1 MKKLGIIGIRGL
13 PASYGAFDQFVDQF
27 VKYSNYKKANIIF
40 YISSEKKK
48 TSNLEKIENVKQ
60 VFFYRG
66 KGLFVLFNYFFS
78 IFNFYIKGVR
88 TFLFFGYG
96 AVIFF
101 PILKILNCKI
111 ICNVD
116 GIEWRRKIS
125 KLKKWYFRICEK
137 LISLIEVDRIFDS
150 KVIERYYSYH
160 FQAKGSLIYYPS
172 DFVDKISLQNK
183 IKNNLYKSYKKA
195 IIVMRFVPE
204 NNIDI
209 IVNTFIELNK
219 KFNFNH
225 KLFIIGANN
234 DYFEKEIKPKIKNIK
249 NIIYIGPVYDRNKLL
264 RYWISAD
271 YYIHGHSVGGT
282 NPTLIEAISLKKPII
297 AFDCLFNK
305 IILGTKGNYFRSANE
320 LFNIVNH
327 GQFLQF
333 KPDINL
339 KQFSKEY
346 INECYMNLIKK
357 SYK

>member
-13 PASYGAFDQFVDQF
+13 PANYGAFDQFVDQF
-27 VKYSNYKKANIIF
+27 VKYSNNKKANIIF
-40 YISSEKKK
+40 YISSERKKK
-48 TSNLEKIENVKQ
+48 YNFKKIENVKQ
-60 VFFYRG
+60 VFFHRG
-66 KGLFVLFNYFFS
+66 KGLFILLNYFFS

-125 KLKKWYFRICEK
+125 KLKKWYFKFCEK
-137 LISLIEVDRIFDS
+137 LISLIKVDLIFDS

-172 DFVDKISLQNK
+172 DFLDKIFLQNK
-183 IKNNLYKSYKKA
+183 KNNLNKSYKKA

-204 NNIDI
+204 NNVEI

-219 KFNFNH
+219 KFHLNH

-234 DYFEKEIKPKIKNIK
+234 VYFEKQIKPKIKNIK

-264 RYWISAD
+264 RYWTSAD

-305 IILGTKGNYFRSANE
+305 IILGNKGGYFRSAKE
-320 LFNIVNH
+320 LFNIINH
-327 GQFLQF
+327 GRFLQF
-333 KPDINL
+333 KPNINL

>member
-27 VKYSNYKKANIIF
+27 VKYSNYKKANIFF
-40 YISSEKKK
+40 YISSERKKK
-48 TSNLEKIENVKQ
+48 GNLKKIENVKQ

-66 KGLFVLFNYFFS
+66 KGLFILFNYFFS

-137 LISLIEVDRIFDS
+137 LIALIEVDRIFDS

-172 DFVDKISLQNK
+172 DFLDKIFLQNK
-183 IKNNLYKSYKKA
+183 KNNLDKSYKKA

-204 NNIDI
+204 NNIEI

-219 KFNFNH
+219 KFHLNH

-234 DYFEKEIKPKIKNIK
+234 VYFEKQIKPKIKNVK

-264 RYWISAD
+264 RYWTSAD

-297 AFDCLFNK
+297 AFNCLFNK
-305 IILGTKGNYFRSANE
+305 IILGTKGNYFRSAKE
-320 LFNIVNH
+320 LFNVVNH

-333 KPDINL
+333 KPNINL
-339 KQFSKEY
+339 KQFSREY
-346 INECYMNLIKK
+346 INESYMKLIKK

>member
-27 VKYSNYKKANIIF
+27 VKYSNNKKSNIIF
-40 YISSEKKK
+40 YISSEKKNK
-48 TSNLEKIENVKQ
+48 NNFKKIENVKQ

-66 KGLFVLFNYFFS
+66 KGLLILFNYFFS

-88 TFLFFGYG
+88 TFIFFGYG

-125 KLKKWYFRICEK
+125 GSKKLYFKFCEK
-137 LISLIEVDRIFDS
+137 LVSMIKIDLIFDS
-150 KVIERYYSYH
+150 KVIERYYSFH
-160 FQAKGSLIYYPS
+160 FQAKGFLIYYPS
-172 DFVDKISLQNK
+172 DFLNK
-183 IKNNLYKSYKKA
+183 AFLKNKKNNLNKFYKKA
-195 IIVMRFVPE
+195 IIVMRFLPE
-204 NNIDI
+204 NNIET

-219 KFNFNH
+219 KFDLNH
-225 KLFIIGANN
+225 KLFIVGANN
-234 DYFEKEIKPKIKNIK
+234 IYFESQIKPKIKNSK

-264 RYWISAD
+264 RYWNSAD

-297 AFDCLFNK
+297 AFNCLFNK
-305 IILGTKGNYFRSANE
+305 IILGTGGYYFRSVKD
-320 LFNIVNH
+320 LFNVVNH
-327 GQFLQF
+327 GDFLEF
-333 KPDINL
+333 KPEINL

-346 INECYMNLIKK
+346 INESYMNLIKK

>member
-13 PASYGAFDQFVDQF
+13 PARYGAFDQFVDQF
-27 VKYSNYKKANIIF
+27 VKYSNNKKANIIF
-40 YISSEKKK
+40 YISSEKK
-48 TSNLEKIENVKQ
+48 NLNNFKKIENVKQ

-66 KGLFVLFNYFFS
+66 NGLFILFNYFFS

-125 KLKKWYFRICEK
+125 RSKKWYFKFCEK
-137 LISLIEVDRIFDS
+137 LISMIKVELIFDS

-160 FQAKGSLIYYPS
+160 FHVKGCLIYYPS
-172 DFVDKISLQNK
+172 DFLDKVFLKKKKNNFNK
-183 IKNNLYKSYKKA
+183 IYKKA
-195 IIVMRFVPE
+195 IMRFVPE
-204 NNIDI
+204 NNIEI

-219 KFNFNH
+219 KFHLNH

-234 DYFEKEIKPKIKNIK
+234 IYFEKQIKPKIKNIK
-249 NIIYIGPVYDRNKLL
+249 NIIYIGPVYDRNKLF
-264 RYWISAD
+264 RYWNSAD

-297 AFDCLFNK
+297 AFNCLFNK
-305 IILGTKGNYFRSANE
+305 IILGSRAYYFRSAKD
-320 LFNIVNH
+320 LFNAVND
-327 GQFLQF
+327 GGFFNF
-333 KPDINL
+333 KLDINL

-346 INECYMNLIKK
+346 INESYMNLIKK

>member
-1 MKKLGIIGIRGL
+1 MIKLGIIGIRGL
-13 PASYGAFDQFVDQF
+13 PARYGAFDQFVDQF

-48 TSNLEKIENVKQ
+48 TSNLKKIENVKQ

-66 KGLFVLFNYFFS
+66 KGLFILFNYFFS
-78 IFNFYIKGVR
+78 IINFYIKGVR

-125 KLKKWYFRICEK
+125 RSKKLYFKFCEK
-137 LISLIEVDRIFDS
+137 LISMIKIDLIFDS

-160 FQAKGSLIYYPS
+160 FRAKGSLIYYPS
-172 DFVDKISLQNK
+172 DFLDKVYLKNK
-183 IKNNLYKSYKKA
+183 KNNFNKFYKKA

-204 NNIDI
+204 NNIEI

-219 KFNFNH
+219 KFHLDH

-234 DYFEKEIKPKIKNIK
+234 NFFEKQIKPKIKNIK

-264 RYWISAD
+264 RYWTSAD

-297 AFDCLFNK
+297 AFNCLFNK
-305 IILGTKGNYFRSANE
+305 IILGNRGYYFRTAKD
-320 LFNIVNH
+320 LFNAVNH
-327 GQFLQF
+327 ASFLEF

-339 KQFSKEY
+339 KKFSKEY

-357 SYK
+357 SHK